1 MSALLRCLVLLF
13 ALGGGAVLQA
23 TAQPPALQFSRT
35 VNVPLGRAQVTGLV
49 RDAWANSFGLD
60 QGARLSPVDGSPG
73 AFTGVAHFAF
83 RPQQLI
89 GREEASGTIH
99 YQVTVQAENGSCLV
113 RVTGVVHK
121 GNSAAKRDAID
132 LGVLRETEPEDL
144 RVPGL
149 SRTSGI
155 ELYREARNA
164 AEIRIE
170 QLLGRFESTLR
181 DRATP

>member
-1 MSALLRCLVLLF
+1 MSVLLRCLVVLL
-13 ALGGGAVLQA
+13 ALRGGGVPMA
-23 TAQPPALQFSRT
+23 TAQPPALQFSRA
-35 VNVPLGRAQVTGLV
+35 VNVPLGKSQVTGLV

-60 QGARLSPVDGSPG
+60 PGARLSPVDGSPG

-83 RPQQLI
+83 RPAQLA

-121 GNSAAKRDAID
+121 GNSAAKLDPID
-132 LGVLRETEPEDL
+132 LGVLRETEPPDL
-144 RVPGL
+144 RIPGL
-149 SRTSGI
+149 SRTSAI
-155 ELYREARNA
+155 DLYRDARTA
-164 AEIRIE
+164 ATARIE

>member
-1 MSALLRCLVLLF
+1 MLLRCLLVLP
-13 ALGGGAVLQA
+13 ALLGAATPMA

-35 VNVPLGRAQVTGLV
+35 VNVPLAKAQVTGLV

-60 QGARLSPVDGSPG
+60 PGARLTAVDGSPG

-83 RPQQLI
+83 RPHQLT
-89 GREEASGTIH
+89 GRDEASGTIH

-121 GNSAAKRDAID
+121 GNSAAKRDPID
-132 LGVLRETEPEDL
+132 LGVLRETEPPDL
-144 RVPGL
+144 RIPGL
-149 SRTSGI
+149 SRTSATD
-155 ELYREARNA
+155 LYRDARTSA
-164 AEIRIE
+164 TARIE
-170 QLLGRFESTLR
+170 QLLGRFESTLH